1 MARATAARVLG
12 DYGSVHPDLR
22 ARVLEAADAVGYRPN
37 RLARSMVSGAT
48 RTIGAVIADVG
59 NPFFA
64 VAVRGI
70 SDVAR
75 ASQLEVILLNSDEDV
90 AEERAAVQVLLEKQ
104 VDGLIVAPAPD
115 GGHDHLAWISS
126 RVAPMVLLDRNI
138 PELATDAVIVDG
150 LRAGADATSN
160 LVGLGHERIAIVT
173 DVATELALRDLDA
186 AIAGILR
193 RGTAAMR
200 LVGYITALR
209 DAGLPVISSLVQRT
223 APTVEGARQTTLAL
237 LDGKPRPT
245 AIFTTD
251 NVMTLGA
258 FEALQERGV
267 RVPEDVSLFGFDDP
281 DWARIVTPPISVV
294 AQPVYELGATAAR
307 LLLARINGDDRPPQT
322 VILPA
327 QLVIRGST
335 GRPRGARLARRS
347 VPAHV
352 PASSV
357 GSNVSPESMQGA
369 IPGLESD

>member
-1 MARATAARVLG
+1 VARATAARVLG
-12 DYGSVHPDLR
+12 NYGSVRPDLR

-75 ASQLEVILLNSDEDV
+75 ESRLEVILVNSDEDI
-90 AEERAAVQVLLEKQ
+90 AEERAAVQVLVEKQ

-115 GGHDHLAWISS
+115 GDHDHLARISS
-126 RVAPMVLLDRNI
+126 SGAPMVLLDRNI

-150 LRAGADATSN
+150 LHAGADAASN
-160 LVGLGHERIAIVT
+160 LIGLGHSRIAIVT
-173 DVATELALRDLDA
+173 DVATEQALRDLDA
-186 AIAGILR
+186 ALAGAMR

-200 LVGYITALR
+200 LVGYLTALR
-209 DAGLPVISSLVQRT
+209 DAGLPVIPDLVQRA
-223 APTVEGARQTTLAL
+223 APTVEGARRTTLAL

-258 FEALQERGV
+258 FEALQERAL
-267 RVPEDVSLFGFDDP
+267 RVPKDCSLFGFDDP
-281 DWARIVTPPISVV
+281 EWARIVRPPLSVV

-327 QLVIRGST
+327 HLVIRGST
-335 GRPRGARLARRS
+335 GPPRQR
-347 VPAHV
+347 
-352 PASSV
+352 
-357 GSNVSPESMQGA
+357 QG
-369 IPGLESD
+369 